1 MLCLRS
7 SRILVQRSALPLVAN
22 SCFRRE
28 FHCSQLV
35 QNETQKKTEVN
46 KDTSD
51 GSSPS
56 HPASSVLAGTILKN
70 LNIKA
75 GGIDPVAKEDHEY
88 PEWLWT
94 LLDAPASDTSAAL
107 SRSRKNAIRT
117 SNFLKKK

>member
-7 SRILVQRSALPLVAN
+7 SRILIRQSASSLVAN
-22 SCFRRE
+22 GCFRRE
-28 FHCSQLV
+28 FHRSQFI
-35 QNETQKKTEVN
+35 QKEREQKIEAN
-46 KDTSD
+46 KDMSD
-51 GSSPS
+51 GPS
-56 HPASSVLAGTILKN
+56 DAHPASSVLAGTILKN

-75 GGIDPVAKEDHEY
+75 GGVDPVAKEDNEY

-94 LLDAPASDTSAAL
+94 LLDAPASDSRTAL